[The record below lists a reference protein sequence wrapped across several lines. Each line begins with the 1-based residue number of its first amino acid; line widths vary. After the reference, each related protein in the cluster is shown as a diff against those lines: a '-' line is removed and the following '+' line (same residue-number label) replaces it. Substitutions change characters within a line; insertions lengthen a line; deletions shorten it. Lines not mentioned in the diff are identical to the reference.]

1 MCDSIVHRGPD
12 DEGYVIQGP
21 VGLGVRRL
29 SIIDVEGGSQPIC
42 NEDATVHVVYNGE
55 IYNYRELKSEL
66 ERRGHIFGTRS
77 DTEVIVHA
85 YEEDEERC
93 LDRFRGMFSFAL
105 WDAPRRSLLLVV
117 DRFGIKPLY
126 YAATATGIVCG
137 SELKCL
143 LRSGLFD
150 RNLDLDA
157 LAQYFTL
164 NYVPPPATI
173 FTGAQRLPPASLLR
187 WTANGGTTVRQYWEL
202 PRDRVQQA
210 RPPAEARRQL
220 RGVAQLLPA
229 SLRSAAGAVPRLLE
243 RASRSRFNDRVAA
256 LGRRTADTL
265 LPPEIAFRRKITAA
279 GLASVRPLLSY
290 DLGRS
295 LEDRDPFVIVDRWLS
310 HYGSANEAHP
320 LERFVHTGLQVSLAG
335 DMLVKVDRASMANS
349 LEVRVPLLD
358 HLLAEYVATIP
369 IGRRM
374 PRWRLKGLLKDTM
387 AESLPPEILN
397 QRKQGFNVPLSAW
410 IRGSL
415 SEFALDILTSS
426 EVRKRGLIDSKA
438 VERFLRG
445 TRDSTVMPGSVIW
458 SILVFEL
465 WCRHALT

>member
-1 MCDSIVHRGPD
+1 
-12 DEGYVIQGP
+12 
-21 VGLGVRRL
+21 
-29 SIIDVEGGSQPIC
+29 
-42 NEDATVHVVYNGE
+42 
-55 IYNYRELKSEL
+55 
-66 ERRGHIFGTRS
+66 
-77 DTEVIVHA
+77 VIVHA

-265 LPPEIAFRRKITAA
+265 LPPGDCLSAKDNGGWPRFRSTTTLI
-279 GLASVRPLLSY
+279 RPWAQPRRS
-290 DLGRS
+290 RS
-295 LEDRDPFVIVDRWLS
+295 LCNRRP
-310 HYGSANEAHP
+310 
-320 LERFVHTGLQVSLAG
+320 
-335 DMLVKVDRASMANS
+335 
-349 LEVRVPLLD
+349 
-358 HLLAEYVATIP
+358 VA
-369 IGRRM
+369 
-374 PRWRLKGLLKDTM
+374 
-387 AESLPPEILN
+387 
-397 QRKQGFNVPLSAW
+397 
-410 IRGSL
+410 
-415 SEFALDILTSS
+415 FALRVSQ
-426 EVRKRGLIDSKA
+426 RGA
-438 VERFLRG
+438 
-445 TRDSTVMPGSVIW
+445 P
-458 SILVFEL
+458 
-465 WCRHALT
+465 A